1 MNKAYGVLSGHY
13 EELAASDGY
22 REWAEYV
29 LKEVGEN
36 AKGKTGCDAACGSG
50 YFTRALKRAG
60 YSVEGADK
68 SEDML
73 KVAQSKSVSEG
84 LSINY
89 YLCDLK
95 NFRSFSKLDFITVIN
110 DGVNYLSAQ
119 DIPKAF
125 AAFHRA
131 LKKGGFLFFDIS
143 SEYKLEKV
151 IGNNLF
157 AEDLDDLTYLW
168 FNSFSGDKV
177 KMELSFF
184 EREGEIYRRR
194 DETHVQYVHTRGFIE
209 DQLENAGFSVVKE
222 CGHLGSELTEKSE
235 RIVFSAIK
243 K

>member
-125 AAFHRA
+125 AAFHKATHYATRTTRSVPA
-131 LKKGGFLFFDIS
+131 
-143 SEYKLEKV
+143 YV
-151 IGNNLF
+151 
-157 AEDLDDLTYLW
+157 
-168 FNSFSGDKV
+168 
-177 KMELSFF
+177 
-184 EREGEIYRRR
+184 RRR
-194 DETHVQYVHTRGFIE
+194 
-209 DQLENAGFSVVKE
+209 A
-222 CGHLGSELTEKSE
+222 
-235 RIVFSAIK
+235 SAPHPRYSPSPYGWDRR
-243 K
+243 